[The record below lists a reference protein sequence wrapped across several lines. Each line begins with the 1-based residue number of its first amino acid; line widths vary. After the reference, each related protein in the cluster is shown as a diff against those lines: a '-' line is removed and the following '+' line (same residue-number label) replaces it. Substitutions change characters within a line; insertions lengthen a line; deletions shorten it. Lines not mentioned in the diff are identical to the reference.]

1 MRQGK
6 WNTVLALRNKLCRT
20 GANISLFR
28 TWAARTLCFF
38 LKDLQPFL
46 FVCGAGAQA
55 EWWYHTTQKL
65 GRVFWLPLKVRMM
78 WNQNCDRQCEM
89 FDRIQT
95 KHNVTMTSDI
105 PSGVICLC
113 SDIIALKNLLK
124 SILFLFHVLHI
135 NLWLKIHDHCWV
147 QRPLSGDTLSTQ
159 VFPFAVLFK
168 CISTK
173 KKSKHCIHKSLLRWH
188 CDTCLKY
195 EGGNWRT
202 AFFFFWILICFQKS

>member
-20 GANISLFR
+20 GADISLFR
-28 TWAARTLCFF
+28 TWAARTLCFL
-38 LKDLQPFL
+38 LKDLQPLL
-46 FVCGAGAQA
+46 FVCGAGAQT

-89 FDRIQT
+89 FDRMQT
-95 KHNVTMTSDI
+95 KHVTMTSDI
-105 PSGVICLC
+105 PSGVICLR

-147 QRPLSGDTLSTQ
+147 QRPLNGDTLEYSSFSLCSAFQMYFHTHTHKTIFTE
-159 VFPFAVLFK
+159 VF
-168 CISTK
+168 
-173 KKSKHCIHKSLLRWH
+173 
-188 CDTCLKY
+188 
-195 EGGNWRT
+195 
-202 AFFFFWILICFQKS
+202 